1 MRSIVSLWT
10 LDTDSQFKLTYT
22 KPAVF
27 ADDNL
32 ISARAKDSV
41 YFMTANNIIRGAGG
55 NKFAPKNTT
64 SAEDA
69 VLYANATREHAFLI
83 AVRMVENLK

>member
-1 MRSIVSLWT
+1 
-10 LDTDSQFKLTYT
+10 
-22 KPAVF
+22 
-27 ADDNL
+27 
-32 ISARAKDSV
+32 
-41 YFMTANNIIRGAGG
+41 MTANNIIRGAGG

-69 VLYANATREHAFLI
+69 ALYANATREHAFLI

>member
-32 ISARAKDSV
+32 
-41 YFMTANNIIRGAGG
+41 
-55 NKFAPKNTT
+55 
-64 SAEDA
+64 
-69 VLYANATREHAFLI
+69 
-83 AVRMVENLK
+83 

>member
-1 MRSIVSLWT
+1 V
-10 LDTDSQFKLTYT
+10 
-22 KPAVF
+22 
-27 ADDNL
+27 

-69 VLYANATREHAFLI
+69 ALYANATREHAFLI